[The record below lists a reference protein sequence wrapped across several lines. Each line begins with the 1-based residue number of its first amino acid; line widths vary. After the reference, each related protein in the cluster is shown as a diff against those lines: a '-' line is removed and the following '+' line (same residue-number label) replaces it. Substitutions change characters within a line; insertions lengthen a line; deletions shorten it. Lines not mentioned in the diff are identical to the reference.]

1 MRLIFVSL
9 LLTCLSSMVLAKAP
23 AQIAVSPDL
32 FRINLD
38 DKRPQSLTVM
48 NLSDRTI
55 EASASI
61 SGWTLE
67 NDKIVPTPPSPT
79 SLDQWIIL
87 NPVDMKIA
95 PGDSQIVRFAIR
107 PPVKPAAG
115 EHRAMLW
122 IEEKLKGTAFRSI
135 KARFR
140 LGVAI
145 YADQDPVDRRGE
157 FIAAQ
162 FDHQQN
168 RLELMFSNKG
178 NAHDRP
184 FGKLTVE
191 SSELEEPLTLPL
203 PQRPILPGQ
212 QASQYIPLPPLK
224 AGQYR
229 LGLEGHFYEEKR
241 DFKHRG
247 FG

>member
-145 YADQDPVDRRGE
+145 YADQDPCSGQLIPDSDLG
-157 FIAAQ
+157 
-162 FDHQQN
+162 
-168 RLELMFSNKG
+168 FSSATAG
-178 NAHDRP
+178 A
-184 FGKLTVE
+184 
-191 SSELEEPLTLPL
+191 
-203 PQRPILPGQ
+203 I
-212 QASQYIPLPPLK
+212 PPL
-224 AGQYR
+224 
-229 LGLEGHFYEEKR
+229 
-241 DFKHRG
+241 
-247 FG
+247 